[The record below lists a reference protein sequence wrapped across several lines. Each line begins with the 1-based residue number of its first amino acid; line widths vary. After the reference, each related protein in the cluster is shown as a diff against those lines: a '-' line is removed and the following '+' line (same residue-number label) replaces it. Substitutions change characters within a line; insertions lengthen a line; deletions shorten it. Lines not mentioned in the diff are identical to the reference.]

1 MEEKT
6 EDACRQI
13 LSTYLVSFRQELK
26 EWTELM
32 LGLSTPE
39 QRAQLASMGV
49 ATARGI
55 VAAHQAAHLA
65 LAQHNSQLKVCRGL
79 WQQPG
84 VLWPPIRPHTLP

>member
-1 MEEKT
+1 MMKAET
-6 EDACRQI
+6 EDACRQMFI
-13 LSTYLVSFRQELK
+13 YLVSFRQELK

-65 LAQHNSQLKVCRGL
+65 LAQHNSQLRVCRRL

-84 VLWPPIRPHTLP
+84 VLWPPLP

>member
-1 MEEKT
+1 MMKAKT
-6 EDACRQI
+6 EDV
-13 LSTYLVSFRQELK
+13 YLLGSFRQELK

-65 LAQHNSQLKVCRGL
+65 LAQHNSQLKVCGRL

-84 VLWPPIRPHTLP
+84 VLWLPIRPHTLP

>member
-1 MEEKT
+1 LL
-6 EDACRQI
+6 D
-13 LSTYLVSFRQELK
+13 RQELK

-39 QRAQLASMGV
+39 QRAQLVSMGV

-65 LAQHNSQLKVCRGL
+65 LAQHNSQLKVWG
-79 WQQPG
+79 
-84 VLWPPIRPHTLP
+84 